1 MREEELKLE
10 EEKRTNRELEANL
23 LYWEDKLTDYQKTV
37 QEAAEKQGM
46 GVIEWTKLEGWKN

>member
-1 MREEELKLE
+1 MRAEELKLE
-10 EEKRTNRELEANL
+10 AEKRTNRELEANL

-46 GVIEWTKLEGWKN
+46 GVIEWTKIEGWKN

>member
-1 MREEELKLE
+1 MEA
-10 EEKRTNRELEANL
+10 EKRTNRELEANL

-46 GVIEWTKLEGWKN
+46 GVIDWTNLEGWKN

>member
-10 EEKRTNRELEANL
+10 AEKRTNRELEANL